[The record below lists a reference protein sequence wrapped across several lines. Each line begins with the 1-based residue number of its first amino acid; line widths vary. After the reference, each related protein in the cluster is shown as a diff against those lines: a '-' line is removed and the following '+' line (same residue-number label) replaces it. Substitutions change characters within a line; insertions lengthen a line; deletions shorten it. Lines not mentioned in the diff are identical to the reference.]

1 MTPFEQGWYVKYMNN
16 LVTLDTLNKLVSAGK
31 LNQLTVD
38 LWVQERL
45 DKNGY

>member
-1 MTPFEQGWYVKYMNN
+1 MTEFEQGWYIKYMNN
-16 LVTLDTLNKLVSAGK
+16 LVTLATLNKLVRAGK

-45 DKNGY
+45 DKYGY